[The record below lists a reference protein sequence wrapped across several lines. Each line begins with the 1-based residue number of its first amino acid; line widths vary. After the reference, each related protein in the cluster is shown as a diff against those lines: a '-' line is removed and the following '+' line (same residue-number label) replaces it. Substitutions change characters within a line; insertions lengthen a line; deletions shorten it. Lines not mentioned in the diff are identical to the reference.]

1 MLKPNKKKNN
11 GPMKV
16 LNAPI
21 HLGSMV
27 DNLESNISDIKSI
40 WVMQRDDSLVRRTLL
55 IIQMSVTK
63 LPIFR
68 KSMPKS

>member
-1 MLKPNKKKNN
+1 MLKPNKKKDNN

-27 DNLESNISDIKSI
+27 DNLEGNVTDIKSI
-40 WVMQRDDSLVRRTLL
+40 WVMQRDDSLV
-55 IIQMSVTK
+55 SK
-63 LPIFR
+63 KYF
-68 KSMPKS
+68 

>member
-1 MLKPNKKKNN
+1 MLKPNKKKNDN

-27 DNLESNISDIKSI
+27 DNLESNITDIKSI
-40 WVMQRDDSLVRRTLL
+40 WVMQRDDSLVRKKL
-55 IIQMSVTK
+55 ICLKGYLYETDD
-63 LPIFR
+63 F
-68 KSMPKS
+68 